1 MRISREVYDAR
12 MLQIIAAY
20 LRLRDRQKLS
30 HKQIS
35 IHILVLSYG
44 FTHNFSKTDVLDDAL
59 ENMHRW
65 VLREREKTGFTPSPE
80 RMVNFIR
87 VRTIR

>member
-1 MRISREVYDAR
+1 MRISREVYNAR

-20 LRLRDRQKLS
+20 LRLKDRRKLS
-30 HKQIS
+30 HQEIS
-35 IHILVLSYG
+35 VHRLVLSYG
-44 FTHNFSKTDVLDDAL
+44 FTHNFSKTDALDEAL

-65 VLREREKTGFTPSPE
+65 VAREREITGFTPSPE

-87 VRTIR
+87 VRIL